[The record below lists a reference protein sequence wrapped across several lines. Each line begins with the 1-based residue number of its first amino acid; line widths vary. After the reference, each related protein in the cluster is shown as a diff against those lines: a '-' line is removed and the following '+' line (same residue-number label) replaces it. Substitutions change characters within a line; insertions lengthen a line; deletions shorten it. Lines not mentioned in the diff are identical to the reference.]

1 MSEYYQRRP
10 EEIEASIE
18 KKRASLDRKIEELER
33 RLSPR
38 EQLSRVRARLN
49 PDAYTGVAAVGAVAA
64 GTLMAVRGW
73 RRYHRNGN
81 GIEHNADRL
90 RVEELTT
97 LQLSDD
103 DDGSIG

>member
-1 MSEYYQRRP
+1 MSDYYQRRP

-38 EQLSRVRARLN
+38 EQLTRVRARLH
-49 PDAYTGVAAVGAVAA
+49 PEAYTGMAAVGAVAA
-64 GTLMAVRGW
+64 GTLMAMRGW

-81 GIEHNADRL
+81 GHHLDRL
-90 RVEELTT
+90 QVEELTS
-97 LQLSDD
+97 LQLCDD

>member
-1 MSEYYQRRP
+1 MSAYNQRRP

-18 KKRASLDRKIEELER
+18 QKRASLDRKIEELER

-49 PDAYTGVAAVGAVAA
+49 PEAYTGIAAVGAVAA
-64 GTLMAVRGW
+64 GTLMALRGW
-73 RRYHRNGN
+73 RRSHRNGN
-81 GIEHNADRL
+81 GLEQPADR
-90 RVEELTT
+90 VQIEELTT
-97 LQLSDD
+97 LQVCD

>member
-1 MSEYYQRRP
+1 MSAYNRRP

-18 KKRASLDRKIEELER
+18 QKRASLDRKIAELEK

-38 EQLSRVRARLN
+38 EQLSRVRARMN

-64 GTLMAVRGW
+64 GTLMALRGW

-81 GIEHNADRL
+81 GVGHHPEQL
-90 RVEELTT
+90 QVEELTT
-97 LQLSDD
+97 IQICD
-103 DDGSIG
+103 DDGTIA

>member
-1 MSEYYQRRP
+1 MSGDNQRRP
-10 EEIEASIE
+10 EDIAASIE
-18 KKRASLDRKIEELER
+18 QKRASLDRKIEELER

-49 PDAYTGVAAVGAVAA
+49 PQAYTSVAAVGAVAA

-81 GIEHNADRL
+81 GHGPPDRMQ
-90 RVEELTT
+90 VEELGT

>member
-1 MSEYYQRRP
+1 MNDYQRRP

-49 PDAYTGVAAVGAVAA
+49 PEAYTGVAAVGAVAA

-81 GIEHNADRL
+81 GIEHPADRL

>member
-1 MSEYYQRRP
+1 MSAYNQRRP

-18 KKRASLDRKIEELER
+18 QKRAALDRKIEELER

-49 PDAYTGVAAVGAVAA
+49 PQAYTGVAAVGAVAA
-64 GTLMAVRGW
+64 GTVMAVRGW
-73 RRYHRNGN
+73 RRCHRNGN
-81 GIEHNADRL
+81 GLEHPAERL
-90 RVEELTT
+90 QIEELTT
-97 LQLSDD
+97 LPVRD

>member
-1 MSEYYQRRP
+1 MSDYYQRRP
-10 EEIEASIE
+10 AEIEASIE
-18 KKRASLDRKIEELER
+18 QKRASLDRKIEELER

-49 PDAYTGVAAVGAVAA
+49 PEAYTGMAAVGAVAA
-64 GTLMAVRGW
+64 GTLMAMRGW

-81 GIEHNADRL
+81 GHAAERL

-97 LQLSDD
+97 LQLCDD
-103 DDGSIG
+103 EDGSIG

>member
-38 EQLSRVRARLN
+38 QQLSRVRARLN

-64 GTLMAVRGW
+64 GTLMALRGW

-81 GIEHNADRL
+81 GIEHAADRL

>member
-1 MSEYYQRRP
+1 MSDYYQRRP

-49 PDAYTGVAAVGAVAA
+49 PEAYTSVAAVGAVAA
-64 GTLMAVRGW
+64 GALMAVRGW
-73 RRYHRNGN
+73 RRYHRNTNGN
-81 GIEHNADRL
+81 GHHVDRL
-90 RVEELTT
+90 QVEELTS
-97 LQLSDD
+97 LQLCDD
-103 DDGSIG
+103 DDGSID

>member
-10 EEIEASIE
+10 EEIEASIQ

-33 RLSPR
+33 RFSPR

-49 PDAYTGVAAVGAVAA
+49 PEAYTGVAAVGAVAA
-64 GTLMAVRGW
+64 GALMAVRGW
-73 RRYHRNGN
+73 RRCHRNGN
-81 GIEHNADRL
+81 GLDHPADRL
-90 RVEELTT
+90 QVEELTT
-97 LQLSDD
+97 LQRRDD

>member
-49 PDAYTGVAAVGAVAA
+49 PEAYTGVAAVGAVAA

-81 GIEHNADRL
+81 GLDPVDDRL
-90 RVEELTT
+90 QIEELTT
-97 LQLSDD
+97 LQLCDD